1 VDEPAPEEMQR
12 AFVESMN
19 ESFGPGWRTLSQ
31 EEIQNAAQQ
40 LIDETRGEIAHLEQD
55 ATFNREV
62 TTFGEMLTKKID
74 ERAAGQRPVPPEVWG
89 PAFTE
94 TIEERYGG
102 WTTLAVNVC
111 AALGFEA
118 SGYEP
123 KEDRVFE

>member
-1 VDEPAPEEMQR
+1 MDEPAPEEMQR

-62 TTFGEMLTKKID
+62 TAFGEMLTKKID
-74 ERAAGQRPVPPEVWG
+74 ERAAGRPVPPEVWG
-89 PAFTE
+89 LHSQRRLRSATE
-94 TIEERYGG
+94 AGRR
-102 WTTLAVNVC
+102 
-111 AALGFEA
+111 
-118 SGYEP
+118 SP
-123 KEDRVFE
+123 